1 VNAWSVFSILLSF
14 FFVSCGRPENG
25 YDVNSSSDRTAMILE
40 IQSALTTGDCS
51 RAILNSKK
59 LFESDYSDNLIR
71 MLYANSLA
79 CKAGFRM
86 LDVINELTS
95 FTSPNALGQFARVF
109 PSVLGDQKLESGWL
123 AQDALQSIL
132 NPGSVVGA
140 YDQIFGTTLNPGS
153 VLATDRTTDS
163 NFYGFFMSMSNI
175 GNTLSRYGNTSA
187 ATGGGW
193 GQGTDLVW
201 EDELA
206 VQHDLSGTAC
216 GLASGFLN
224 FIDGFSQIQS
234 SGMLGSASSVI
245 QVMVTGLETQVVD
258 GGAGICPLSGGLYAC
273 EQYYNPG
280 APPTADTI
288 ARCTLAKNR
297 LRFRGACSEHID
309 NAIFAGGMIKCI
321 NALWF

>member
-1 VNAWSVFSILLSF
+1 
-14 FFVSCGRPENG
+14 
-25 YDVNSSSDRTAMILE
+25 MILD
-40 IQSALTTGDCS
+40 IQNALTTGNCS
-51 RAILNSKK
+51 SALLNSKK
-59 LFESDYSDNLIR
+59 LFDSAFSDNQIR

-86 LDVINELTS
+86 LDVLNELTS

-109 PSVLGDQKLESGWL
+109 PSVLGDQKLESGWV

-132 NPGSVVGA
+132 NPGTVVGS
-140 YDQIFGTTLNPGS
+140 YDQIMGTTLNPGS
-153 VLATDRTTDS
+153 VLATDRTPDS

-187 ATGGGW
+187 TTGGGW

-201 EDELA
+201 EDGES
-206 VQHDLSGTAC
+206 VRYDLSGTAC
-216 GLASGFLN
+216 GLASAFLN

-234 SGMLGSASSVI
+234 SGMLGSAGSVI
-245 QVMVTGLETQVVD
+245 QVMVTGLQTQVVD
-258 GGAGICPLSGGLYAC
+258 GGALGPCLLSGGLYAC
-273 EQYYNPG
+273 EQHYNPG
-280 APPTADTI
+280 VPPSAATI
-288 ARCTLAKNR
+288 ARCNLAKNR
-297 LRFRGACSEHID
+297 LRYRGACSENID